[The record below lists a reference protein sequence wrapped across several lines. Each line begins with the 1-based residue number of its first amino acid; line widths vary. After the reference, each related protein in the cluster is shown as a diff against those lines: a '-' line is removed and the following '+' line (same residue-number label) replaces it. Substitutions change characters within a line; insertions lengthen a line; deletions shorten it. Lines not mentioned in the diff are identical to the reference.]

1 MIAALLI
8 LQAAQGP
15 IVSPEIPPGANSTF
29 LRNCQE
35 VCEALDRKDWA
46 AAQKALVH
54 LPSTKITLQ
63 WDDKAVPAGRR
74 AELAKARDEAI
85 KLWSDAVPEIKVT
98 IASKGKIKISFA
110 PDLPQNTESVGPAGA
125 VFFTSNDPKEAA
137 VEGVIALV
145 RTESRYSIETKEVTN
160 EVGYAIGTYLG
171 LERKPGVGAAMSRT
185 EEMYRRTFLVATP
198 EMQVVREIQ
207 KIVTKL
213 TDYTARK
220 VQVKPAKPQ
229 IFLSQ
234 TEFKPEP
241 VSQADPLN
249 MSLSVTNR
257 GNATLR
263 FSVIPDCTCF
273 SLAYDRSIP
282 AGETRLV
289 KIGID
294 TLHFTGN
301 LDKTLH
307 IQSNDPE
314 AGVRKVHFTM
324 RVDPLYRFLGLQS
337 NDVLYVDQTTEG
349 EVYFI
354 PNPKKPLVP
363 TGVVVEGVNG
373 TATMEPWEGTLPDK
387 VSGEGPL
394 PRKGYK
400 IKVSLKGDIPPGR
413 AGVNVVV
420 KTNDP
425 DWPAIR
431 SSFSVQRGIISL
443 PITVYFGEIS
453 KNPTRAWTL
462 ITRPGRPFKITK
474 VDCDSQF
481 FKGQVEATK
490 EGDYKLIVQY
500 LGGSDFGD
508 IRARMTLS
516 TDDPSQ
522 PTVEIPVQALVRG

>member
-15 IVSPEIPPGANSTF
+15 VVAPEIPPGANSTF

-35 VCEALDRKDWA
+35 VCEALDHKDWA

-54 LPSTKITLQ
+54 LPTTHITLQ

-74 AELAKARDEAI
+74 SELAKARDEAI
-85 KLWSDAVPEIKVT
+85 KLWSDAIPEVKVT
-98 IASKGKIKISFA
+98 IAAKGRIKISFA
-110 PDLPQNTESVGPAGA
+110 PDLPPNPDTVGPAGA
-125 VFFTSNDPKEAA
+125 VFFTSNDPKDPA

-145 RTESRYSIETKEVTN
+145 RTEQRFSIESKEVTN

-198 EMQVVREIQ
+198 EMQVVRETQ
-207 KIVTKL
+207 KVVAQL
-213 TDYTARK
+213 TDYTKRK

-234 TEFKPEP
+234 SEFKPEP
-241 VSQADPLN
+241 VSQGDPLVMN
-249 MSLSVTNR
+249 LSVTNR
-257 GNATLR
+257 GNSTLR
-263 FSVIPDCTCF
+263 FFVIPDCTCF

-282 AGETRLV
+282 PGESRLV
-289 KIGID
+289 RIGID

-301 LDKTLH
+301 LEKNLH
-307 IQSNDPE
+307 IQSNDPD
-314 AGVRKVHFTM
+314 AGVRKINFRM
-324 RVDPLYRFLGLQS
+324 RVDPMYRFLGLQS
-337 NDVLYVDQTTEG
+337 NDVMYVDQTTEG
-349 EVYFI
+349 EVFFI

-363 TGVVVEGVNG
+363 TGAVVEGVNG
-373 TATMEPWEGTLPDK
+373 TATLEPWEGSLPDRA
-387 VSGEGPL
+387 SGEAAQ
-394 PRKGYK
+394 PRKGYR

-425 DWPAIR
+425 EWPAIR
-431 SSFSVQRGIISL
+431 TSFMVQRGIISL
-443 PITVYFGEIS
+443 PIVVYFGEIS

-462 ITRPGRPFKITK
+462 VTRPGRPFKITK
-474 VDCDSQF
+474 VDSDNPF
-481 FKGQVEATK
+481 FKGEVEPTK

-508 IRARMTLS
+508 IRAKMILS